1 MSRAM
6 SLLNEFDHENPSTTS
21 DEGTCAQPWFDNVRW
36 TTKQVIV
43 SCLWSALF
51 GVGCGY
57 AWVLLQVGTVVH
69 G

>member
-6 SLLNEFDHENPSTTS
+6 SLLNELDHANASTAGCK
-21 DEGTCAQPWFDNVRW
+21 GTCAQPWFDNVRW
-36 TTKQVIV
+36 TTKQVVIA
-43 SCLWSALF
+43 CLWSILF

-57 AWVLLQVGTVVH
+57 AWVLLQVGIVAY